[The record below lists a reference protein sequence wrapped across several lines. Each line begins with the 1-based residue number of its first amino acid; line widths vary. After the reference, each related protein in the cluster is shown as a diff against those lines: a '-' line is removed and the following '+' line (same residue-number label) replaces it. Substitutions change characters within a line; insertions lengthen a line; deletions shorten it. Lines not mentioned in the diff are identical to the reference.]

1 MTDRTPPTQRTSSA
15 RRARRAVAAVLT
27 TALVPALW
35 TGTVAAQDEPSSTTV
50 PESDTTTTT
59 TPSSTTSTT
68 TTTTTTTPG
77 TSTSLPGPLQPPLP
91 ESTTTLVPTT
101 APLPPTVDEPPGSS
115 RSWSIAPRFTVPSDD
130 SVASAQALLAQV
142 VATIEEV
149 QARRTTLE
157 QRIATAETEVSATRQ
172 RLSDLERK
180 RKARAVGAFIS
191 GDAIVESKIQV
202 DDERVRIIS
211 SIEGIETIDG
221 ERRRALELQIGRLDQ
236 RIRDDRSALSATEPE
251 LAELTA
257 ARQMLQD
264 KIASALDTT
273 VDVPVGPTD
282 IAVTAA
288 AALGRRRSASALTA
302 AGDLAGAAAATE
314 AERRELERLAAL
326 VARPTPGAYNP
337 DGTPKSIGPT
347 PVTDATTLA
356 ARLLAEW
363 SLLDD
368 RRMTVMLFALQ
379 QVGKRYVWGGAGP
392 DVYDCSG
399 LVMRAWALA
408 GVRLEH
414 GSASQV
420 ASGPPVAVGEMI
432 PGDLLGYGP
441 GSNQHVTMYI
451 GADRVVEAKG
461 SAYGVIVNN
470 ARYAEM
476 DGAARMP

>member
-1 MTDRTPPTQRTSSA
+1 VTDPTPPIHPPAAVR
-15 RRARRAVAAVLT
+15 RRASRVAAAVVV
-27 TALVPALW
+27 TALVPLLW
-35 TGTVAAQDEPSSTTV
+35 PGSSAAQEDPSSTTT
-50 PESDTTTTT
+50 PESTSTTL
-59 TPSSTTSTT
+59 PSTTSS
-68 TTTTTTTPG
+68 TTTTTTPG
-77 TSTSLPGPLQPPLP
+77 DTTTTTPAPTAPPVP

-101 APLPPTVDEPPGSS
+101 APLPPTVEEPDGSG
-115 RSWSIAPRFTVPSDD
+115 RGWSIAPRFTVPADD
-130 SVASAQALLAQV
+130 SVASAQMLLTQV
-142 VATIEEV
+142 VAAIEEV

-157 QRIATAETEVSATRQ
+157 QRIATGEAEVRQTRQ
-172 RLSDLERK
+172 RLEDLERK
-180 RKARAVGAFIS
+180 RKARAVGAFIN

-202 DDERVRIIS
+202 DDQRVRIIT
-211 SIEGIETIDG
+211 SIEGIETMDG
-221 ERRRALELQIGRLDQ
+221 QRRRAIEVQIARLDQ
-236 RIRDDRSALSATEPE
+236 RIRDDRSSLAATEPE
-251 LAELTA
+251 LAELNA

-264 KIASALDTT
+264 KISSALDTT

-347 PVTDATTLA
+347 PAVDPATLA
-356 ARLLAEW
+356 TRLLAEW
-363 SLLDD
+363 SLMDD

-441 GSNQHVTMYI
+441 GSNKHVTMYI

-470 ARYAEM
+470 ARYADM